1 MTSSEIITA
10 ISIHLLVPVAGVVAY
25 LALCRRLFVAGA
37 SPMFLAQLFLLFV
50 CYGGVLL
57 VVLTSLFWYWSG
69 MASLGVFFL
78 ILAAPILLLPV
89 LLSLWK
95 QKNHSLA
102 HRIAFRA
109 CGGYYVLIA
118 VLLCSLPLMRSMV
131 SSHTPESSNKPNN
144 KGRIAARG

>member
-57 VVLTSLFWYWSG
+57 VVLTSLFWNWSG

-78 ILAAPILLLPV
+78 VLVAPILLLPV

-95 QKNHSLA
+95 QKNHSFA

-109 CGGYYVLIA
+109 CAGYYVLIA

-131 SSHTPESSNKPNN
+131 SSNTPESLQQ
-144 KGRIAARG
+144 AEQ

>member
-10 ISIHLLVPVAGVVAY
+10 ITIHLLVPAAGVVAY
-25 LALCRRLFVAGA
+25 LALCRRLVVAGA

-50 CYGGVLL
+50 CYGGAFL

-78 ILAAPILLLPV
+78 ILAAPILLFPV

-95 QKNHSLA
+95 QKSH
-102 HRIAFRA
+102 H
-109 CGGYYVLIA
+109 
-118 VLLCSLPLMRSMV
+118 
-131 SSHTPESSNKPNN
+131 SHTAWLFELALDTTFLSPCCC
-144 KGRIAARG
+144 ARLH